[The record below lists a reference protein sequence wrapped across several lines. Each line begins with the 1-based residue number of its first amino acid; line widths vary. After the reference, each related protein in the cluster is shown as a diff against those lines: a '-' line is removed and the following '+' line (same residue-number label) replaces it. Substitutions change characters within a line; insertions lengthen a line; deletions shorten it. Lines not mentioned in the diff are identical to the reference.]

1 MDMNNQQTS
10 NQLVCDMHIRIEYS
24 HGNSIQNEKN
34 KSTKSHQ
41 EVVLVLC
48 LTMLRNCF
56 IGKYTMMHKSYHL
69 CTTQNKTK
77 SFKFFKVLSNLTYTY
92 SKEHTKNSHKLFEY
106 DSFKR
111 GKLKVWT
118 CIIVF
123 LFYFIKWYQSVPVL
137 RTHVHSTYLPKPYI
151 LDQHWFG
158 PRFGSVPI
166 LVGSF
171 FPKREFLVSISILK
185 CFLVSFLCICL
196 SSILQIFIPCI
207 IGFGTLFQIQ
217 KLVGPILKVSLIWEL
232 DSVWNHIMENKKCFH
247 ILLFCKGIMFELQP
261 CDNYEQWSIS
271 LHIMLNQ
278 MLQKLYIFILCDM
291 ILKCICT

>member
-118 CIIVF
+118 CIIVL
-123 LFYFIKWYQSVPVL
+123 LFYFIEWYQSVPVL

-158 PRFGSVPI
+158 PRFGGVPI

-171 FPKREFLVSISILK
+171 VPKKRISNLNFDTKMFFGKLFMHLFEFNCSKFYTSHYWFWYLISNSKTCGSNFKRKSNLK
-185 CFLVSFLCICL
+185 IRFSM
-196 SSILQIFIPCI
+196 
-207 IGFGTLFQIQ
+207 
-217 KLVGPILKVSLIWEL
+217 KVYHGE
-232 DSVWNHIMENKKCFH
+232 
-247 ILLFCKGIMFELQP
+247 
-261 CDNYEQWSIS
+261 
-271 LHIMLNQ
+271 
-278 MLQKLYIFILCDM
+278 
-291 ILKCICT
+291 